1 MSGMDPHDHRGK
13 VRQLA
18 DDLSWLEDHCRRQP
32 DLAVHAAHLRL
43 AAALTRNVV
52 GPAADGQAARP
63 LFVAVVGGAGTGK
76 STVVNFLCGAV
87 VAEANPQAG
96 YTRHPTAFL
105 PHALGGTWP
114 TYLGFLGP
122 LTRLSE
128 SKPGNVDEDVYQAK
142 RIPVPATPA
151 EGAADPLADFV
162 VWDCPDM
169 TTWASGGYVSRLMEV
184 VALADVVVFVASD
197 ERYND
202 EVPTQFLHLL
212 IKAGKAVVVCL
223 TKMREA
229 EAVPLVE
236 HFRKEVLGRV
246 PKAGGDIP
254 PIPVVALPHMPA
266 DVRSDPAGKGAK
278 YRVALLNQLLA
289 LSPSP
294 DATRSRTVQNAIRY
308 LETAGDGLLDVA
320 RKDLTELEAWRAAVD
335 AGKAQFE
342 DRYRREFLAGEQFRR
357 FDRTREQVMEML
369 ELPGAGKAVSGTLA
383 VLRAPYRFGREF
395 VTKTLVRPQMP
406 NLSEHTI
413 CSAALAAWL
422 DGLQAETLRRSGT
435 HPVWKHLSHG
445 FDAGLKMQAHD
456 RFGQVFRSFELKE
469 TDDLDRAA
477 RAVPEFLSQ
486 SHGTLNTLRLGT
498 VALDLTAAGVVLYAT
513 WLPAWYHLLLIPAA
527 VSVTRQGVELA
538 VTQVVDSG
546 RNKVRAQREALLVEH
561 LTGPLAAWL
570 GDWPTSAGSTL
581 EKLQQVLGRVPQTIR
596 ELSGYVRTGGTAGTT
611 EPAGS
616 APSVSLPVSLP
627 VSPPVAAP

>member
-1 MSGMDPHDHRGK
+1 MDPHDHRGK

-18 DDLSWLEDHCRRQP
+18 DDLTWLEDHCKRQP
-32 DLAVHAAHLRL
+32 ELGVHAAHLRL
-43 AAALTRNVV
+43 AAALTRNVI

-105 PHALGGTWP
+105 PPTLGVTWP

-122 LTRLSE
+122 LTRLTE
-128 SKPGNVDEDVYQAK
+128 SKPGNLDEDVYQAK
-142 RIPVPATPA
+142 RIPPPVNGSP
-151 EGAADPLADFV
+151 DPLADFV

-223 TKMREA
+223 TKMKESEA
-229 EAVPLVE
+229 NPLLD

-246 PKAGGDIP
+246 PKAGGDVP
-254 PIPVVALPHMPA
+254 PIPCAAIPQLPA
-266 DVRSDPAGKGAK
+266 DVRADPTGKGAK

-289 LSPSP
+289 ICPSP
-294 DATRSRTVQNAIRY
+294 EATRSRTVANAVRY
-308 LETAGDGLLDVA
+308 LETAGEGLLDVA
-320 RKDLTELEAWRAAVD
+320 RRDLTELENWRTIVD

-357 FDRTREQVMEML
+357 FDRTREQVMQML

-383 VLRAPYRFGREF
+383 LLRTPYRLAREF
-395 VTKTLVRPQMP
+395 VTKTLVRPDMP

-413 CSAALAAWL
+413 CTAALAAWM

-435 HPVWKHLSHG
+435 HPIWKQLSHG
-445 FDAGLKMQAHD
+445 FDAGLKMQAQD
-456 RFGQVFRSFELKE
+456 RFGQEFRSFELKE
-469 TDDLDRAA
+469 TDELDRAA
-477 RAVPEFLSQ
+477 RAVPEYLSQ
-486 SHGTLNTLRLGT
+486 SHGLLNTLRLGT
-498 VALDLTAAGVVLYAT
+498 AAVDLVAIGGVVYAI
-513 WLPAWYHLLLIPAA
+513 WVPVWYELLLIPVA
-527 VSVTRQGVELA
+527 VSVTRQAVEIV

-546 RNKVRAQREALLVEH
+546 RNRVRNQRESLLVEH
-561 LTGPLAAWL
+561 LTGPLSKWL
-570 GDWPTSAGSTL
+570 GDWPTSSGSTL

-596 ELSGYVRTGGTAGTT
+596 ELSGF
-611 EPAGS
+611 
-616 APSVSLPVSLP
+616 
-627 VSPPVAAP
+627 VSPPPSPTVVTA